1 MYARVTV
8 EFLDERGKQERPKIS
23 ADVALH
29 EDVAVVARDEP
40 RGVLFWIFGEA
51 EKKLAQAAEPAPRAP
66 REEPAEADGREADT
80 EGDE

>member
-8 EFLDERGKQERPKIS
+8 EFLDERGKQERPKVS

-29 EDVAVVARDEP
+29 EDVAVVAREEP

-51 EKKLAQAAEPAPRAP
+51 EKKLARAAEPAPRPP
-66 REEPAEADGREADT
+66 REEPAEAKGLEANP
-80 EGDE
+80 ESNE